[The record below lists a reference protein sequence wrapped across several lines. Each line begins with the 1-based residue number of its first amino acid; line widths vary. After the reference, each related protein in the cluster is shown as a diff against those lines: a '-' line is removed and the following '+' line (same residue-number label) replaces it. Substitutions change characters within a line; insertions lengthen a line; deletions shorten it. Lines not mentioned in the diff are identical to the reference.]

1 MVNSRDIL
9 HDMYNAVSGI
19 CDKVFLLDRPSSTSD
34 DLKSFIVVSLPS
46 AIRNNEMDD
55 AGESNDFS
63 TTAWFEVYVRDKV
76 SSKNI
81 NAVDINTLSEK
92 VQKVKALFP
101 INAEHCVIFDP
112 YELMTDSD
120 GKQFHL
126 TYIRAKIRTK

>member
-1 MVNSRDIL
+1 
-9 HDMYNAVSGI
+9 MYAAVKGI
-19 CDKVFLLDRPSSTSD
+19 CDKVFLLDRPESTSD
-34 DLKSFIVVSLPS
+34 ELNSFIVISLPS

-55 AGESNDFS
+55 AGESDDYS

-81 NAVDINTLSEK
+81 NAVDINIISEK

-101 INAEHCVIFDP
+101 INAEHCVIYDP
-112 YELMTDSD
+112 DELMTDSD

>member
-9 HDMYNAVSGI
+9 QDMYAAVKGI
-19 CDKVFLLDRPSSTSD
+19 CDKVFLLDRPESTSD
-34 DLKSFIVVSLPS
+34 ELNSFIVISLPS

-55 AGESNDFS
+55 AGESDDYS

-81 NAVDINTLSEK
+81 NAVDINIISEK

-101 INAEHCVIFDP
+101 INAEHCVIYDP
-112 YELMTDSD
+112 DELMTDSD

>member
-1 MVNSRDIL
+1 
-9 HDMYNAVSGI
+9 MYNAVYGI
-19 CDKVFLLDRPSSTSD
+19 CNKVFLLDRPESTSD
-34 DLKSFIVVSLPS
+34 ELNSFIVISLPS

-55 AGESNDFS
+55 AGESDDYS

-81 NAVDINTLSEK
+81 NAVDINALSEK

-101 INAEHCVIFDP
+101 INAKHCVIYDP
-112 YELMTDSD
+112 DELMTDSD

>member
-9 HDMYNAVSGI
+9 QDMYNAVYGI
-19 CDKVFLLDRPSSTSD
+19 CNKVFLLDRPESTSD
-34 DLKSFIVVSLPS
+34 ELNSFIVISLPS

-55 AGESNDFS
+55 AGESDDYS

-81 NAVDINTLSEK
+81 NAVDINALSEK

-101 INAEHCVIFDP
+101 INAKHCVIYDP
-112 YELMTDSD
+112 DELMTDSD

>member
-1 MVNSRDIL
+1 
-9 HDMYNAVSGI
+9 MYKAVKGI
-19 CDKVFLLDRPSSTSD
+19 CDKVFLLDRPESTSD
-34 DLKSFIVVSLPS
+34 ELNSFIVLSLPS

-55 AGESNDFS
+55 AGESDDYS

-81 NAVDINTLSEK
+81 NAVDINALSEK
-92 VQKVKALFP
+92 IQKVKALFP
-101 INAEHCVIFDP
+101 INAEHCVIYDP
-112 YELMTDSD
+112 DELMTDSD

>member
-1 MVNSRDIL
+1 
-9 HDMYNAVSGI
+9 MYKAVKGI
-19 CDKVFLLDRPSSTSD
+19 CDKVFLLDRPESTSD
-34 DLKSFIVVSLPS
+34 ELNSFIVLSLPS

-55 AGESNDFS
+55 AGESDDYS

-81 NAVDINTLSEK
+81 NAVDINALSEK

-101 INAEHCVIFDP
+101 INSEHCVIYDP
-112 YELMTDSD
+112 DELMTDSD